1 MARGITEVHRSV
13 KHISSNTLIDS
24 AVFWNMNLNFEC
36 LYQDHILLDLL
47 EQHHWVRSIN
57 SQGGVQLQHNHHQQ
71 LGSDFHSPVEE

>member
-1 MARGITEVHRSV
+1 
-13 KHISSNTLIDS
+13 
-24 AVFWNMNLNFEC
+24 MNLNFEC

-47 EQHHWVRSIN
+47 EQHHWVRSIS